1 MSLRKK
7 LLNRLISLSSYK
19 DQSLQPQVSVI
30 AQSSAGVHQGETT
43 PESTLVAEG
52 GARDPRE
59 YKRLVL
65 AILELSL
72 CLELQL

>member
-1 MSLRKK
+1 MSLRNR

-19 DQSLQPQVSVI
+19 DQSLQSQVSVI

-43 PESTLVAEG
+43 LKPTLVAEG
-52 GARDPRE
+52 EAQDLRV

-65 AILELSL
+65 VTLELSL
-72 CLELQL
+72 CLEL